1 MTNMVGVKPGYI
13 LWNNPR
19 SHNAPIGRWLGRSSG
34 AALTCSLPSPAPRPL
49 GANITQGLMV
59 NNLKTLGLGGLAL
72 AGAFAASP
80 ATPQSASAFAVDSTP
95 SGLVVHN
102 TSPKPLRFRLK
113 ITGDNFF
120 IQAPCDLDIEVLSG
134 ARYFSPV
141 AKKDPAR
148 PLHYAVEP
156 VSVGPSSGPPPYD
169 ESVRRL
175 CASGSPAA
183 APAKPAGQVVKCRSK
198 QGSLSFSD
206 KGCPPGHEQADTR
219 KIEPSASLLPM
230 QTALVQEVKV
240 TTLVLKASGG
250 MYRAGGKVNG
260 SPANFLIDT
269 GASAVSVPERF
280 AFEAGIRCQQ
290 RGRSSTANG
299 STEMCVGEADIDLG
313 PFHMK
318 NVRVNVLP
326 NLNEPLIGMSVLS
339 MFRIEQDRGTM
350 RISLK
355 E

>member
-1 MTNMVGVKPGYI
+1 MKTQK
-13 LWNNPR
+13 
-19 SHNAPIGRWLGRSSG
+19 ALGF
-34 AALTCSLPSPAPRPL
+34 AA
-49 GANITQGLMV
+49 
-59 NNLKTLGLGGLAL
+59 LAL
-72 AGAFAASP
+72 ASALAAAP
-80 ATPQSASAFAVDSTP
+80 AMPQGASAFAVDSTP

-120 IQAPCDLDIEVLSG
+120 IQVPCDLDIEVLPG

-141 AKKDPAR
+141 SKKDPAR

-156 VSVGPSSGPPPYD
+156 VSVGPSNGPPTYD
-169 ESVRRL
+169 ESMRRL

-183 APAKPAGQVVKCRSK
+183 APTKAAGQIVKCRNK

-206 KGCPPGHEQADTR
+206 KGCPLGHEQVDTR
-219 KIEPSASLLPM
+219 KIDPSAALQPM
-230 QTALVQEVKV
+230 QTATVQDVKV
-240 TTLVLKASGG
+240 TTLVLNASGG
-250 MYRAGGKVNG
+250 MYRSGGKVNG

-269 GASAVSVPERF
+269 GASAVSLPERF
-280 AFEAGIRCQQ
+280 AFAAGIRCQQ

-299 STEMCVGEADIDLG
+299 ITEICIGEADIDLG
-313 PFHMK
+313 PFRMK

-339 MFRIEQDRGTM
+339 MFRIEQDRGMM